1 MTNTVTVTTVTNEVE
16 VSTGASVSYVQS
28 LTATKQGSFFSTAP
42 ANDTIT
48 LITYS
53 LYAFTINQ
61 LFALSTSSGTIILT
75 FKINGTDVTGL
86 TSLTASSV
94 AASPSATAA
103 NVVAVGDKI
112 TLVLSSNNSAADL
125 EFVLKGTA
133 IN

>member
-1 MTNTVTVTTVTNEVE
+1 MTNTVTVTTIVNAVS
-16 VSTGASVSYVQS
+16 VSTAATVPYVQS
-28 LTATKQGSFFSTAP
+28 LTATKQASFFSTAP

-48 LITYS
+48 LIAYS

-61 LFALSTSSGTIILT
+61 LFALSTVSGTIVLT

-94 AASPSATAA
+94 AASPTATAA

-112 TLVLSSNNSAADL
+112 TLVLASNSSAVDL

>member
-1 MTNTVTVTTVTNEVE
+1 MTVTVDETINLVT

-48 LITYS
+48 LIAYS

-61 LFALSTSSGTIILT
+61 LFALSTVSGTINIT
-75 FKINGTDVTGL
+75 VKINGTDVTGL
-86 TSLTASSV
+86 TSLTASSSS
-94 AASPSATAA
+94 ASPLATAA
-103 NVVAVGDKI
+103 NTVAVGDKI
-112 TLVLSSNNSAADL
+112 TLVLASNSSAVDL
-125 EFVLKGTA
+125 EFVMKGTA

>member
-1 MTNTVTVTTVTNEVE
+1 MTNTVTVTTIVNAVS
-16 VSTGASVSYVQS
+16 VSTAATVPYVQS
-28 LTATKQGSFFSTAP
+28 LTATKQASFFSTAP

-48 LITYS
+48 LIAYS

-61 LFALSTSSGTIILT
+61 LFALSTVSGTIVLT

-94 AASPSATAA
+94 AASPTATAA